1 MFMSMKLKGRPIMQQ
16 KPKGTY
22 DLLPNE
28 TIKYQAL
35 ENHIKK
41 LMELYGYAEIRT
53 PIFEH
58 SSVFHRKTE
67 LSDMVTKETY
77 NFKDKGDRDLTLRP
91 EGTAG
96 AIRAY
101 VENKLFA
108 NQGLTKLY
116 YLGPNF
122 RYERP
127 QKGRFRQFYQFGIE
141 AVGIKSSSLDA
152 EVIAL
157 SYKLI
162 ASLGLKQVKIKVN
175 SLGDIASRSHYKDA
189 LTLYFEGHRS
199 ELCSD
204 CQRRI
209 TENPIRILDCK
220 IDSHKP
226 FVKEAATPSDYYSE
240 EAKKYFSEVLSYLDS
255 MGINYEVDKRL
266 VRGLDYYGHTVFE
279 VEANI
284 KGFGAQNVLGGGG
297 HYEHLVQEL
306 GGPDLDGV
314 GIAFGMERLMM
325 ALECENIQ
333 LHEDVKPDFFIITF
347 DKKIHQKALG
357 LLTKLRDLGF
367 KGDID
372 HESKGFK
379 GQLKL
384 AVNSK
389 AKYFIIIGEEE
400 IEQGLFTLKDS
411 FTQEQEKVTLET
423 LIKKLGK

>member
-1 MFMSMKLKGRPIMQQ
+1 MEQ

-22 DLLPNE
+22 DLLPDE

-35 ENHIKK
+35 EEHIRE
-41 LMELYGYAEIRT
+41 LMKIYGYCEIRT

-96 AIRAY
+96 VIRAY
-101 VENKLFA
+101 VENKLYA

-141 AVGIKSSSLDA
+141 AIGPKSSSLDA

-162 ASLGLKQVKIKVN
+162 SSLGLKQVKIKVN
-175 SLGDIASRSHYKDA
+175 SLGDIASRNTYKEA
-189 LTLYFEGHRS
+189 LTTYFEPHK
-199 ELCSD
+199 EDLCAD

-209 TENPIRILDCK
+209 KENPIRILDCK
-220 IDSHKP
+220 IDSDKP
-226 FVKEAATPSDYYSE
+226 FVKNALTPYDFLSVES
-240 EAKKYFSEVLSYLDS
+240 KQYFDEVLSYLDS
-255 MGINYEVDKRL
+255 MKIDYEVDKRL

-297 HYEHLVQEL
+297 HYEHLVNEL

-325 ALECENIQ
+325 ALESENIE
-333 LHEDVKPDFFIITF
+333 LYEEVKPDFFIITF
-347 DKKIHQKALG
+347 DKTIHQKALG
-357 LLTKLRDLGF
+357 LLTKLRDYGF
-367 KGDID
+367 KGEID
-372 HESKGFK
+372 HESKSFK

-400 IEQGLFTLKDS
+400 VEQGLFTVKDS
-411 FTQEQEKVTLET
+411 NTQTQEKMTLEA

>member
-1 MFMSMKLKGRPIMQQ
+1 MEQ

-35 ENHIKK
+35 EEQIRE
-41 LMELYGYAEIRT
+41 LMKIYGYFEIRT

-96 AIRAY
+96 VIRAY
-101 VENKLFA
+101 VENKLYA

-141 AVGIKSSSLDA
+141 AIGVKSSSLDA

-162 ASLGLKQVKIKVN
+162 RSLGLKQVKIKVN
-175 SLGDIASRSHYKDA
+175 SLGDIASRNTYKEE
-189 LTLYFEGHRS
+189 LSNYFEPYK
-199 ELCSD
+199 EDLCED

-209 TENPIRILDCK
+209 KENPIRILDCK
-220 IDSHKP
+220 IDRNKP
-226 FVKEAATPSDYYSE
+226 FIQKAATPYDFLSV
-240 EAKKYFSEVLSYLDS
+240 EAKQYFDEVLSYLDS
-255 MGINYEVDKRL
+255 MGIDYAVDKKL

-297 HYEHLVQEL
+297 HYEHLVSEL

-325 ALECENIQ
+325 ALDSENIE
-333 LHEDVKPDFFIITF
+333 LYDEVNPDFFIITF
-347 DKKIHQKALG
+347 DKTIHQKALG
-357 LLTKLRDLGF
+357 LLTKLRDYGF

-372 HESKGFK
+372 HESKNFK

-400 IEQGLFTLKDS
+400 VEQGLFTVKDS
-411 FTQEQEKVTLET
+411 ITQTQEKVTLEA
-423 LIKKLGK
+423 LLKKLGK

>member
-1 MFMSMKLKGRPIMQQ
+1 MEQ

-35 ENHIKK
+35 EEHIRD
-41 LMELYGYAEIRT
+41 LMKIYGYSEIRT

-77 NFKDKGDRDLTLRP
+77 NFKDKGNRDLTLRP

-96 AIRAY
+96 VIRAY
-101 VENKLFA
+101 VENKLYA

-141 AVGIKSSSLDA
+141 AIGVKSSSLDA
-152 EVIAL
+152 EVIGL

-162 ASLGLKQVKIKVN
+162 SSLGLKQVKIKVN
-175 SLGDIASRSHYKDA
+175 SLGDIASRNTYKEA
-189 LTLYFEGHRS
+189 LTTYFEPHK
-199 ELCSD
+199 EDLCTD

-209 TENPIRILDCK
+209 KENPIRILDCK
-220 IDSHKP
+220 IDRDKS
-226 FVKEAATPSDYYSE
+226 FVKNAATPYDFLSP
-240 EAKKYFSEVLSYLDS
+240 EAKQYFDEVLSYLDS
-255 MGINYEVDKRL
+255 MGIDYAVDKRL

-297 HYEHLVQEL
+297 HYEHLVNEL

-325 ALECENIQ
+325 ALDSENIE
-333 LHEDVKPDFFIITF
+333 LYDEVTPDFFIITF
-347 DKKIHQKALG
+347 DKTIHQKALG
-357 LLTKLRDLGF
+357 LLTKLRDYGF

-372 HESKGFK
+372 HESKNFK

-400 IEQGLFTLKDS
+400 VEQGMFTLKDS
-411 FTQEQEKVTLET
+411 ITQNQEKVTIEAL
-423 LIKKLGK
+423 LKKLGK

>member
-1 MFMSMKLKGRPIMQQ
+1 MEQ

-35 ENHIKK
+35 EEQIRE
-41 LMELYGYAEIRT
+41 LMKIYGYFEIRT

-96 AIRAY
+96 VIRAY
-101 VENKLFA
+101 VENKLYA

-141 AVGIKSSSLDA
+141 AIGVKSSSLDA

-162 ASLGLKQVKIKVN
+162 RSLGLKQVKIKVN
-175 SLGDIASRSHYKDA
+175 SLGDIASRNTYKEE
-189 LTLYFEGHRS
+189 LSTYFEFYK
-199 ELCSD
+199 EDLCED

-209 TENPIRILDCK
+209 KENPIRILDCK
-220 IDSHKP
+220 IDRDKP
-226 FVKEAATPSDYYSE
+226 FIQKAATPYDFLSV
-240 EAKKYFSEVLSYLDS
+240 EAKQYFDEVLSYLDS
-255 MGINYEVDKRL
+255 MGIDYAVDKKL

-297 HYEHLVQEL
+297 HYEHLVSEL

-325 ALECENIQ
+325 ALDSENIE
-333 LHEDVKPDFFIITF
+333 LYDEVNPDFFIITF
-347 DKKIHQKALG
+347 DKTIHQKALG
-357 LLTKLRDLGF
+357 LLTKLRDYGF

-372 HESKGFK
+372 HESKNFK

-400 IEQGLFTLKDS
+400 VEQGLFTVKDS
-411 FTQEQEKVTLET
+411 ITQTQEKVTLEA
-423 LIKKLGK
+423 LLKKLGK

>member
-1 MFMSMKLKGRPIMQQ
+1 MEQ

-35 ENHIKK
+35 EEQIRE
-41 LMELYGYAEIRT
+41 LMKIYGYFEIRT

-96 AIRAY
+96 VIRAY
-101 VENKLFA
+101 VENKLYA

-141 AVGIKSSSLDA
+141 AIGVKSSSLDA

-162 ASLGLKQVKIKVN
+162 RSLGLKQVKIKVN
-175 SLGDIASRSHYKDA
+175 SLGDIASRNTYKEE
-189 LTLYFEGHRS
+189 LSTYFEPYK
-199 ELCSD
+199 EDLCED

-209 TENPIRILDCK
+209 KENPIRILDCK
-220 IDSHKP
+220 IDRDKP
-226 FVKEAATPSDYYSE
+226 FIQKAATPYDFLSV
-240 EAKKYFSEVLSYLDS
+240 EAKQYFDEVLSYLDS
-255 MGINYEVDKRL
+255 MGIDYAVDKKL

-297 HYEHLVQEL
+297 HYEHLVSEL

-325 ALECENIQ
+325 ALDSENIE
-333 LHEDVKPDFFIITF
+333 LYDEVNPDFFIITF
-347 DKKIHQKALG
+347 DKTIHQKALG
-357 LLTKLRDLGF
+357 LLTKLRDYGF

-372 HESKGFK
+372 HESKNFK

-400 IEQGLFTLKDS
+400 VEQGLFTVKDS
-411 FTQEQEKVTLET
+411 ITQTQEKVTLEA
-423 LIKKLGK
+423 LLKKLGK

>member
-1 MFMSMKLKGRPIMQQ
+1 MKLKGSIIMEQ

-35 ENHIKK
+35 EEQIRE
-41 LMELYGYAEIRT
+41 LMKIYGYFEIRT

-96 AIRAY
+96 VIRAY
-101 VENKLFA
+101 VENKLYA

-141 AVGIKSSSLDA
+141 AIGVKSSSLDA

-162 ASLGLKQVKIKVN
+162 RSLGLKQVKIKVN
-175 SLGDIASRSHYKDA
+175 SLGDIASRNTYKEE
-189 LTLYFEGHRS
+189 LSTYFEPYK
-199 ELCSD
+199 EDLCED

-209 TENPIRILDCK
+209 KENPIRILDCK
-220 IDSHKP
+220 IDRDKP
-226 FVKEAATPSDYYSE
+226 FIQKAATPYDFLSV
-240 EAKKYFSEVLSYLDS
+240 EAKQYFDEVLSYLDS
-255 MGINYEVDKRL
+255 MGIDYAVDKKL

-297 HYEHLVQEL
+297 HYEHLVSEL

-325 ALECENIQ
+325 ALDSENIE
-333 LHEDVKPDFFIITF
+333 LYDKVNPDFFIITF
-347 DKKIHQKALG
+347 DKTIHQKALG
-357 LLTKLRDLGF
+357 LLTKLRDYGF

-372 HESKGFK
+372 HESKNFK

-400 IEQGLFTLKDS
+400 VEQGLFTVKDS
-411 FTQEQEKVTLET
+411 ITQTQEKVTLEA
-423 LIKKLGK
+423 LLKKLGK

>member
-1 MFMSMKLKGRPIMQQ
+1 MEQ

-35 ENHIKK
+35 EEQIRE
-41 LMELYGYAEIRT
+41 LMKIYGYFEIRT

-96 AIRAY
+96 VIRAY
-101 VENKLFA
+101 VENKLYA

-141 AVGIKSSSLDA
+141 AIGVKSSSLDA

-162 ASLGLKQVKIKVN
+162 RSLGLKQVKIKVN
-175 SLGDIASRSHYKDA
+175 SLGDIASRNTYKEE
-189 LTLYFEGHRS
+189 LSTYFEPYK
-199 ELCSD
+199 EDLCED

-209 TENPIRILDCK
+209 KENPIRILDCK
-220 IDSHKP
+220 IDRDKP
-226 FVKEAATPSDYYSE
+226 FIQKAATPYDFLSV
-240 EAKKYFSEVLSYLDS
+240 EAKQYFDEVLSYLDS
-255 MGINYEVDKRL
+255 MGIDYAVDKKL

-284 KGFGAQNVLGGGG
+284 NGFGAQNVLGGGG
-297 HYEHLVQEL
+297 HYEHLVSEL

-325 ALECENIQ
+325 ALDSENIE
-333 LHEDVKPDFFIITF
+333 LYDEVNPDFFIITF
-347 DKKIHQKALG
+347 DKTIHQKGLS
-357 LLTKLRDLGF
+357 LLTKLRDYGF

-372 HESKGFK
+372 HEAKNFK

-400 IEQGLFTLKDS
+400 VEQGLFTVKDS
-411 FTQEQEKVTLET
+411 ITQTQEKVTLEA
-423 LIKKLGK
+423 LLKKLGK

>member
-1 MFMSMKLKGRPIMQQ
+1 MKLKGSIIMEQ

-35 ENHIKK
+35 EEQIRE
-41 LMELYGYAEIRT
+41 LMKIYGYFEIRT

-96 AIRAY
+96 VIRAY
-101 VENKLFA
+101 VENKLYA

-141 AVGIKSSSLDA
+141 AIGVKSSSLDA

-162 ASLGLKQVKIKVN
+162 RSLGLKQVKIKVN
-175 SLGDIASRSHYKDA
+175 SLGDIASRNTYKEE
-189 LTLYFEGHRS
+189 LSNYFEPYK
-199 ELCSD
+199 EDLCED

-209 TENPIRILDCK
+209 KENPIRILDCK
-220 IDSHKP
+220 IDRNKP
-226 FVKEAATPSDYYSE
+226 FIQKAATPYDFLSV
-240 EAKKYFSEVLSYLDS
+240 EAKQYFDEVLSYLDS
-255 MGINYEVDKRL
+255 MGIDYAVDKKL

-297 HYEHLVQEL
+297 HYEHLVSEL

-325 ALECENIQ
+325 ALDSENIE
-333 LHEDVKPDFFIITF
+333 LYDEVNPDFFIITF
-347 DKKIHQKALG
+347 DKTIHQKALG
-357 LLTKLRDLGF
+357 LLTKLRDYGF

-372 HESKGFK
+372 HESKNFK

-400 IEQGLFTLKDS
+400 VEQGLFTVKDS
-411 FTQEQEKVTLET
+411 ITQTQEKVTLEA
-423 LIKKLGK
+423 LLKKLGK

>member
-1 MFMSMKLKGRPIMQQ
+1 MKLKGSIIMEQ

-35 ENHIKK
+35 EEQIRE
-41 LMELYGYAEIRT
+41 LMKIYGYFEIRT

-96 AIRAY
+96 VIRAY
-101 VENKLFA
+101 VENKLYA

-141 AVGIKSSSLDA
+141 AIGVKSSSLDA

-162 ASLGLKQVKIKVN
+162 RSLGLKQVKIKVN
-175 SLGDIASRSHYKDA
+175 SLGDIASRNTYKEE
-189 LTLYFEGHRS
+189 LSTYFEFYK
-199 ELCSD
+199 EDLCED

-209 TENPIRILDCK
+209 KENPIRILDCK
-220 IDSHKP
+220 IDRDKP
-226 FVKEAATPSDYYSE
+226 FIQKAATPYDFLSV
-240 EAKKYFSEVLSYLDS
+240 EAKQYFDEVLSYLDS
-255 MGINYEVDKRL
+255 MGIDYAVDKKL

-297 HYEHLVQEL
+297 HYEHLVSEL

-325 ALECENIQ
+325 ALDSENIE
-333 LHEDVKPDFFIITF
+333 LYDEVNPDFFIITF
-347 DKKIHQKALG
+347 DKTIHQKALG
-357 LLTKLRDLGF
+357 LLTKLRDYGF

-372 HESKGFK
+372 HESKNFK

-400 IEQGLFTLKDS
+400 VEQGLFTVKDS
-411 FTQEQEKVTLET
+411 ITQTQEKVTLEA
-423 LIKKLGK
+423 LLKKLGK

>member
-1 MFMSMKLKGRPIMQQ
+1 MEQ

-22 DLLPNE
+22 DLLPDE

-35 ENHIKK
+35 EEHIRE
-41 LMELYGYAEIRT
+41 LMKIYGYFEIRT

-96 AIRAY
+96 VIRAY
-101 VENKLFA
+101 VENKLYA

-141 AVGIKSSSLDA
+141 AIGPKSSSLDA

-162 ASLGLKQVKIKVN
+162 SSLGLKQVKIKVN
-175 SLGDIASRSHYKDA
+175 SLGDIASRNTYKEA
-189 LTLYFEGHRS
+189 LTTYFEPHK
-199 ELCSD
+199 EDLCAD

-209 TENPIRILDCK
+209 KENPIRILDCK
-220 IDSHKP
+220 IDSDKP
-226 FVKEAATPSDYYSE
+226 FVKNALTPYDFLSVES
-240 EAKKYFSEVLSYLDS
+240 KQYFDEVLSYLDS
-255 MGINYEVDKRL
+255 MKIDYEVDKRL

-297 HYEHLVQEL
+297 HYEHLVNEL

-325 ALECENIQ
+325 ALESENIE
-333 LHEDVKPDFFIITF
+333 LYEEVKPDFFIITF
-347 DKKIHQKALG
+347 DKTIHQKALG
-357 LLTKLRDLGF
+357 LLTKLRDYGF
-367 KGDID
+367 KGEID
-372 HESKGFK
+372 HESKSFK

-400 IEQGLFTLKDS
+400 VEQGLFTVKDS
-411 FTQEQEKVTLET
+411 NTQTQEKMTLEA

>member
-1 MFMSMKLKGRPIMQQ
+1 MS
-16 KPKGTY
+16 
-22 DLLPNE
+22 E
-28 TIKYQAL
+28 
-35 ENHIKK
+35 
-41 LMELYGYAEIRT
+41 
-53 PIFEH
+53 
-58 SSVFHRKTE
+58 
-67 LSDMVTKETY
+67 
-77 NFKDKGDRDLTLRP
+77 
-91 EGTAG
+91 
-96 AIRAY
+96 
-101 VENKLFA
+101 
-108 NQGLTKLY
+108 
-116 YLGPNF
+116 
-122 RYERP
+122 
-127 QKGRFRQFYQFGIE
+127 
-141 AVGIKSSSLDA
+141 
-152 EVIAL
+152 
-157 SYKLI
+157 
-162 ASLGLKQVKIKVN
+162 
-175 SLGDIASRSHYKDA
+175 
-189 LTLYFEGHRS
+189 
-199 ELCSD
+199 
-204 CQRRI
+204 
-209 TENPIRILDCK
+209 
-220 IDSHKP
+220 
-226 FVKEAATPSDYYSE
+226 
-240 EAKKYFSEVLSYLDS
+240 
-255 MGINYEVDKRL
+255 
-266 VRGLDYYGHTVFE
+266 GLDYYGHTVFE

-411 FTQEQEKVTLET
+411 FTQEQEKSDFRDTYKE
-423 LIKKLGK
+423 IR

>member
-1 MFMSMKLKGRPIMQQ
+1 MKLKGSIIMEQ

-35 ENHIKK
+35 EEQIRE
-41 LMELYGYAEIRT
+41 LMKIYGYFEIRT

-96 AIRAY
+96 VIRAY
-101 VENKLFA
+101 VENKLYA

-141 AVGIKSSSLDA
+141 AIGVKSSSLDA

-162 ASLGLKQVKIKVN
+162 RSLGLKQVKIKVN
-175 SLGDIASRSHYKDA
+175 SLGDIASRNTYKEE
-189 LTLYFEGHRS
+189 LSTYFEPYK
-199 ELCSD
+199 EDLCED

-209 TENPIRILDCK
+209 KENPIRILDCK
-220 IDSHKP
+220 IDRDKP
-226 FVKEAATPSDYYSE
+226 FIQKAATPYDFLSV
-240 EAKKYFSEVLSYLDS
+240 EAKQYFDEVLSYLDS
-255 MGINYEVDKRL
+255 MGIDYAVDKKL

-297 HYEHLVQEL
+297 HYEHLVSEL

-325 ALECENIQ
+325 ALDSENIE
-333 LHEDVKPDFFIITF
+333 LYDEVNPDFFIITF
-347 DKKIHQKALG
+347 DKTIHQKGLS
-357 LLTKLRDLGF
+357 LLTKLRDYGF

-372 HESKGFK
+372 HEAKNFK

-400 IEQGLFTLKDS
+400 VEQGLFTVKDS
-411 FTQEQEKVTLET
+411 ITQTQEKVTLEA
-423 LIKKLGK
+423 LLKKLGK

>member
-1 MFMSMKLKGRPIMQQ
+1 MKLKGSIIMEQ

-35 ENHIKK
+35 EEQIRE
-41 LMELYGYAEIRT
+41 LMKIYGYFEIRT

-96 AIRAY
+96 VIRAY
-101 VENKLFA
+101 VENKLYA

-141 AVGIKSSSLDA
+141 AIGVKSSSLDA

-162 ASLGLKQVKIKVN
+162 RSLGLKQVKIKVN
-175 SLGDIASRSHYKDA
+175 SLGDIASRNTYKEE
-189 LTLYFEGHRS
+189 LSTYFEPYK
-199 ELCSD
+199 EDLCED

-209 TENPIRILDCK
+209 KENPIRILDCK
-220 IDSHKP
+220 IDRDKP
-226 FVKEAATPSDYYSE
+226 FIQKAATPYDFLSV
-240 EAKKYFSEVLSYLDS
+240 EAKQYFDEVLSYLDS
-255 MGINYEVDKRL
+255 MGIDYAVDKKL

-297 HYEHLVQEL
+297 HYEHLVSEL

-325 ALECENIQ
+325 ALDSENIE
-333 LHEDVKPDFFIITF
+333 LYDEVNPDFFIITF
-347 DKKIHQKALG
+347 DKTIHQKALG
-357 LLTKLRDLGF
+357 LLTKLRDYGF

-372 HESKGFK
+372 HESKNFK

-400 IEQGLFTLKDS
+400 VEQGLFTVKDS
-411 FTQEQEKVTLET
+411 ITQTQEKVTLEA
-423 LIKKLGK
+423 LLKKLGK

>member
-1 MFMSMKLKGRPIMQQ
+1 MKLKGSIIMEQ

-35 ENHIKK
+35 EEQIRE
-41 LMELYGYAEIRT
+41 LMKIYGYFEIRT

-96 AIRAY
+96 VIRAY
-101 VENKLFA
+101 VENKLYA

-141 AVGIKSSSLDA
+141 AIGVKSSSLDA

-162 ASLGLKQVKIKVN
+162 RSLGLKQVKIKVN
-175 SLGDIASRSHYKDA
+175 SLGDIASRNTYKEK
-189 LTLYFEGHRS
+189 LSTYFEPYK
-199 ELCSD
+199 EDLCED

-209 TENPIRILDCK
+209 KENPIRILDCK
-220 IDSHKP
+220 IDRDKP
-226 FVKEAATPSDYYSE
+226 FIQKAATPYDFLSV
-240 EAKKYFSEVLSYLDS
+240 EAKQYFDEVLSYLDS
-255 MGINYEVDKRL
+255 MGIDYAVDKKL

-297 HYEHLVQEL
+297 HYEHLVSEL

-325 ALECENIQ
+325 ALDSENIE
-333 LHEDVKPDFFIITF
+333 LYDEVNPDFFIITF
-347 DKKIHQKALG
+347 DKTIHQKALG
-357 LLTKLRDLGF
+357 LLTKLRDYGF

-372 HESKGFK
+372 HEAKSFK

-400 IEQGLFTLKDS
+400 VEQGLFTVKDS
-411 FTQEQEKVTLET
+411 ITQTQEKVTLEA
-423 LIKKLGK
+423 LLKKLGK